1 MCGILTLFSTQER
14 ISKSSLKQGL
24 ESLKH
29 RGPDEQSFWI
39 SPNERVALG
48 HTRLSIIDLEGG
60 TQPISNRDDSLHI
73 IVNGEFYG
81 FEEIQRQLKQLGY
94 QLQTNSDSEIA
105 LHLYDEFGTS
115 CLHHLRGEFAFVI
128 FDEPNQSLFAA
139 RDRFGIKPLY
149 YTIYQNTLYL
159 ASEIKA
165 LFAAG
170 VPASWDWESFFL
182 VNQSVRMS
190 HRTLFANIYQVPPGH
205 YLIAERS
212 GIQLHQYWDFDY
224 PQINETQP
232 QFSFDDG
239 VEQLRA
245 KLSEAVRLRLRADVP
260 VGCYLSGGL
269 DSAATLGM
277 ASRYMPG
284 GIQAFTLAFE
294 QEAYN
299 EAKIAREM
307 AESVGANLQV
317 IPIQELDLA
326 ENFTDTIF
334 HGETLCINAH
344 STAKYILSQAANQ
357 AGYKVVLTGE
367 GADEIFGGYP
377 HFRQDMLLHNSEG
390 QDETTIQ
397 ELLAELTQNNQISSG
412 ILLSEDGTDN
422 IFRSVRQTLGFVPAW
437 MRAVPKTPLESSSFY
452 AAEFTERLIRRDPY
466 KIFLNNINVR
476 GQLTGREPVHQSF
489 YLWSKTILPNYLL
502 RLLGDGMEMAHSIEG
517 RLPFLDHEVVELVK
531 NFPVSSKIRG
541 LTEKFALREAAKPF
555 ITDTI
560 YQRQKHPFLAP
571 PSTFQLNGALHQL
584 VQDTLR
590 SSVMSSVPFYD
601 RAKIIELLDEL
612 PNMSRKQL
620 GATDAI
626 LMPILSTCIL
636 QEKFGVSTSAAV

>member
-1 MCGILTLFSTQER
+1 MCGILALFSSQQ
-14 ISKSSLKQGL
+14 ISQTSFKQGL
-24 ESLKH
+24 ESLNH
-29 RGPDEQSFWI
+29 RGPDARRYWI

-48 HTRLSIIDLEGG
+48 HTRLSIIDLNGG
-60 TQPISNRDDSLHI
+60 SQPIANRDNSLQI

-81 FEEIQRQLKQLGY
+81 FEQIQRDLRQLGY

-105 LHLYDEFGTS
+105 LHLYDEFGS
-115 CLHHLRGEFAFVI
+115 NCLHHLRGEFAFVI
-128 FDEPNQSLFAA
+128 YDEPNQSLFAA

-170 VPASWDWESFFL
+170 VPATWDSESFFL
-182 VNQSVRMS
+182 VNQGIRMP
-190 HRTLFANIYQVPPGH
+190 HRTLFANVHQVPPGH
-205 YLIAERS
+205 YLIANQS
-212 GIQLHQYWDFDY
+212 GIQLHQYWDFNY
-224 PQINETQP
+224 PQVSKSQP
-232 QFSFDDG
+232 QLSFEDG

-269 DSAATLGM
+269 DSAAALGM
-277 ASRYMPG
+277 ASEHMPG
-284 GIQAFTLAFE
+284 GIQAFTIAFE

-299 EAKIAREM
+299 EEKIAREM

-317 IPIQELDLA
+317 IPITESDLA
-326 ENFTDTIF
+326 ANFADAVF
-334 HGETLCINAH
+334 HGETLCVNAH
-344 STAKYILSQAANQ
+344 STAKYVLSQAVSQ

-367 GADEIFGGYP
+367 GADEIFAGYP

-390 QDETTIQ
+390 QDEQTIQ
-397 ELLAELTQNNQISSG
+397 KLLTELTQSNQISSG
-412 ILLSEDGTDN
+412 ILLSEDEGNDA
-422 IFRSVRQTLGFVPAW
+422 FRRVKQTLGFVPAW
-437 MRAVPKTPLESSSFY
+437 MGAVPKATFESFSFY
-452 AAEFTERLIRRDPY
+452 SSEFVNQFARRDPY
-466 KIFLNNINVR
+466 KMFLNHIDVR
-476 GQLTGREPVHQSF
+476 GQLTGREPVHQSL

-502 RLLGDGMEMAHSIEG
+502 RLLGDGMEMAHSVEG
-517 RLPFLDHEVVELVK
+517 RLPFLDHEVVELVR
-531 NFPVSSKIRG
+531 NLPVSSKIRG
-541 LTEKFALREAAKPF
+541 QTEKLALREATKPF

-571 PSTFQLNGALHQL
+571 PSTFQPNGALHQL

-590 SSVMSSVPFYD
+590 SSVMSSIPFYD
-601 RAKIIELLDEL
+601 RSKVIELLDEL

-620 GATDAI
+620 GATDAV
-626 LMPILSTCIL
+626 LMPILSACIL
-636 QEKFGVSTSAAV
+636 QEKFSVNTSTAV

>member
-1 MCGILTLFSTQER
+1 MCGILALFSTQEQ
-14 ISKSSLKQGL
+14 ISQTFFKQGL
-24 ESLKH
+24 ESLNH
-29 RGPDEQSFWI
+29 RGPDGRRYWI

-48 HTRLSIIDLEGG
+48 HTRLSIIDLDGG
-60 TQPISNRDDSLHI
+60 SQPIANRDNSLQI
-73 IVNGEFYG
+73 IANGEFYG
-81 FEEIQRQLKQLGY
+81 FERIQRYLRQLGY

-105 LHLYDEFGTS
+105 LHLYDEFGS
-115 CLHHLRGEFAFVI
+115 NCLHHLRGEFAFVI

-170 VPASWDWESFFL
+170 VPATWDSESFFL
-182 VNQSVRMS
+182 VNQSIRMP
-190 HRTLFANIYQVPPGH
+190 HRTLFANVHQVPPGH
-205 YLIAERS
+205 YLIANQS

-224 PQINETQP
+224 PQVSQSQP
-232 QFSFDDG
+232 KLSFEDG

-269 DSAATLGM
+269 DSAAALGM
-277 ASRYMPG
+277 ASKHMPG
-284 GIQAFTLAFE
+284 GIQAFTIAFE

-299 EAKIAREM
+299 EEKIAREM

-317 IPIQELDLA
+317 IPIIESDLA
-326 ENFTDTIF
+326 KNFADTVF

-344 STAKYILSQAANQ
+344 STAKYILSQAVSQ

-367 GADEIFGGYP
+367 GADEIFAGYP
-377 HFRQDMLLHNSEG
+377 HFRQDMLLHNAEG
-390 QDETTIQ
+390 QDEQTIQ
-397 ELLAELTQNNQISSG
+397 KLLTELAQSNQISSG
-412 ILLSEDGTDN
+412 ILLSEDEGNDT
-422 IFRSVRQTLGFVPAW
+422 FRRVKQTLGFVPAW
-437 MRAVPKTPLESSSFY
+437 MGAVPKASFESYSFY
-452 AAEFTERLIRRDPY
+452 SSEFVNQFASRDPY
-466 KIFLNNINVR
+466 KMFLNHIDVR
-476 GQLTGREPVHQSF
+476 GQLTGREPVHQSL

-502 RLLGDGMEMAHSIEG
+502 RLLGDGMEMAHSVEG
-517 RLPFLDHEVVELVK
+517 RLPFLDHEVVELVR
-531 NFPVSSKIRG
+531 NLPVSSKIRG
-541 LTEKFALREAAKPF
+541 LTEKLALREAAKPF

-571 PSTFQLNGALHQL
+571 PSTFQPNGALHQL

-590 SSVMSSVPFYD
+590 SSVMSSIPFYD
-601 RAKIIELLDEL
+601 RSKIIELLDEL

-620 GATDAI
+620 GATDAV
-626 LMPILSTCIL
+626 LMPILSACIL
-636 QEKFGVSTSAAV
+636 QEKFSVNTSTAV